1 MGQDAMGQDA
11 MSGEQWEMLSKVF
24 AEQLLACLQECA
36 RGRRGLFSDL
46 EMTEGTDE
54 NQAWPEAARL
64 RELAVA
70 LQAISHQAGEANAL
84 CDEFLELCT
93 IHGEAN
99 PGEPRLAREFLAR
112 IERGEVGG
120 PMEEERKPW

>member
-1 MGQDAMGQDA
+1 MNSEDTIGPA
-11 MSGEQWEMLSKVF
+11 ELETLSKVF
-24 AEQLLACLQECA
+24 AEQLLACLQACA

-54 NQAWPEAARL
+54 NHAWPEAARL

-70 LQAISHQAGEANAL
+70 LEAISHQAGEANAL
-84 CDEFLELCT
+84 CGEFLELCT
-93 IHGEAN
+93 IHGEAH

-120 PMEEERKPW
+120 AMEERKPW